1 MACRSRCTVG
11 GASGDPP
18 RLLPRAGGPRSARAG
33 WGKSGVRVQP
43 DEQPGG
49 RDTQDLGEME
59 QRQDRNIA
67 LPQFDIADIRP
78 TYAGASRKGLLGQA
92 ALFAVLTEGGSKTLQ
107 RCVVGT

>member
-1 MACRSRCTVG
+1 
-11 GASGDPP
+11 
-18 RLLPRAGGPRSARAG
+18 
-33 WGKSGVRVQP
+33 
-43 DEQPGG
+43 
-49 RDTQDLGEME
+49 ME

-92 ALFAVLTEGGSKTLQ
+92 ALLAVLTEGGSKTLQ

>member
-1 MACRSRCTVG
+1 MEEPPLLAVLTDSRPKAGEEDGVQVSLHGGRRVRRS
-11 GASGDPP
+11 P

-67 LPQFDIADIRP
+67 LPQFDIADN
-78 TYAGASRKGLLGQA
+78 QW
-92 ALFAVLTEGGSKTLQ
+92 
-107 RCVVGT
+107 C